1 MKNFKKP
8 MALLMA
14 LVLCIGLFAACTGG
28 KDTPTEDTKEPT
40 GTTAGKDEPTDAPT
54 EEPTDAPTEGE
65 SEPTEGENEPT
76 EGENEPTDAPADGG
90 DIADGSA
97 QPDTTEGN
105 VTE

>member
-54 EEPTDAPTEGE
+54 EGE

>member
-28 KDTPTEDTKEPT
+28 KDTPTEDTKKPT
-40 GTTAGKDEPTDAPT
+40 GTTAGKDEPTDAPTDAPT

-65 SEPTEGENEPT
+65 SEPTEGEN
-76 EGENEPTDAPADGG
+76 GPTDAPADGG

-97 QPDTTEGN
+97 KPDTTEGD